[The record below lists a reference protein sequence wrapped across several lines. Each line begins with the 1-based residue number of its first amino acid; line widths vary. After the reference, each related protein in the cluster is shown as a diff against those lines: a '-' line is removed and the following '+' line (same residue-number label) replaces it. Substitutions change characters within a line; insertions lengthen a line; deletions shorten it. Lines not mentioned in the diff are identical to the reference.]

1 VDLIYRFDPFQP
13 VAISRPGDA
22 TAAIEA
28 LLSGNRRLVS
38 SIQRMQDATIE
49 GKVDSEPTIVPI
61 DLCSMGLPLFK
72 GMTPDQSPYA
82 MVLGCADARV
92 PIEWVFD
99 QGFNDLFVVRIAG
112 NVVGGD
118 CIGSFQYAVRNL
130 GKSVQMVV
138 VLGHTSC
145 GAVTAAVDSYLSPT
159 DYADIAFS
167 HSLRLLI
174 DRIMIVVR
182 GTANAIKRHYGR
194 HIASHPKYREALIE
208 ASIYQNAAITA
219 FDLQRELFAREDRP
233 LKVVY
238 GVCNVGTMQVN
249 ALPVASAEVGPNLLQ
264 APSKADEIGPLAD
277 EIVQALAATQIL

>member
-1 VDLIYRFDPFQP
+1 
-13 VAISRPGDA
+13 
-22 TAAIEA
+22 
-28 LLSGNRRLVS
+28 
-38 SIQRMQDATIE
+38 
-49 GKVDSEPTIVPI
+49 
-61 DLCSMGLPLFK
+61 
-72 GMTPDQSPYA
+72 
-82 MVLGCADARV
+82 
-92 PIEWVFD
+92 
-99 QGFNDLFVVRIAG
+99 
-112 NVVGGD
+112 
-118 CIGSFQYAVRNL
+118 
-130 GKSVQMVV
+130 
-138 VLGHTSC
+138 
-145 GAVTAAVDSYLSPT
+145 
-159 DYADIAFS
+159 
-167 HSLRLLI
+167 LI